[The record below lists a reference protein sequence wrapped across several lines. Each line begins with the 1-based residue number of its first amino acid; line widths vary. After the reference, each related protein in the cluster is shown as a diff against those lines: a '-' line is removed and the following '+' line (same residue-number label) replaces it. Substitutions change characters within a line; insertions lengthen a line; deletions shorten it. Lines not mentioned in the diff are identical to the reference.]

1 MGSGGEKSLSPA
13 VVPLAD
19 AVAGLLELPLTPLSD
34 DEVVDLLRGLETC
47 ARRLAAVSHRLL
59 VEVDERSI
67 PARAGARTSK
77 RFLMETLRLSAAD
90 AGSRVAAVRDL
101 GVWHTMDGA
110 DTAPILPHT
119 AAAQAAGEISAD
131 HARGIAAVM
140 KRVPRG
146 IEDAERQAAEQI
158 LAEFARSGS
167 PDDISKV
174 GDRIL
179 AHLDPDGRLTD
190 DVDRKRMRGITLG
203 RQRADGMTP
212 IHGEITPLLR
222 ALLDPILAKFARP
235 GINNPED
242 PDSPTGLDGA
252 IDRHALAEAAERDHR
267 STAQRNHDALVAVLQ
282 PGLALDRLGNHRG
295 LPVSAILTMS
305 LADVEKRAGVATTAS
320 GGSVPIGEALKLA
333 EQAHLFLAVFDHRG
347 LPLHMG
353 RAKRLATPAQRL
365 ALIAALRGC
374 SRPGCD
380 APATLSAVH
389 HITDY
394 GKGGATD
401 IGNETLACDHCHS
414 LVHDGPGGWKTVALG
429 EDSQFPGRTGWIAPR
444 HIDPDQIPRVNHR
457 HHSGELLADTLARIH
472 ENDRRQHEH
481 RRRRLGQPPQP
492 GNTAA

>member
-19 AVAGLLELPLTPLSD
+19 AVAGLLELPLTRLSD
-34 DEVVDLLRGLETC
+34 DEVVDLLRGIEAC

-59 VEVDERSI
+59 VEVEERSI

-110 DTAPILPHT
+110 DTAPVLPHT

-146 IEDAERQAAEQI
+146 IEDADREAAEQI

-190 DVDRKRMRGITLG
+190 DVDRKRMRGLTLG

-242 PDSPTGLDGA
+242 PDSPTGLDGP
-252 IDRHALAEAAERDHR
+252 IDPHALADSAQRDHR

-305 LADVEKRAGVATTAS
+305 IDDVEKRSGVATTAS

-347 LPLHMG
+347 LPLHLG
-353 RAKRLATPAQRL
+353 RAKRLASPAQRL

-380 APATLSAVH
+380 APATLTAVH

-394 GKGGATD
+394 ARGGATD
-401 IGNETLACDHCHS
+401 IDNETLACDHCHS
-414 LVHDGPGGWKTVALG
+414 LVHDGPGGWKTVAFG
-429 EDSQFPGRTGWIAPR
+429 EDSRFPGRAGWIAPS

-457 HHSGELLADTLARIH
+457 HHSGELLAETLTRIH
-472 ENDRRQHEH
+472 EHNRRRHQQHSRGLEH
-481 RRRRLGQPPQP
+481 RPQP